1 MTSHPSP
8 KKEWE
13 LTEEAFS
20 KFLAWLNP
28 DRDQAGESYESIRHR
43 LIKIFVC
50 RGCTCPEDLSD
61 ETINRV
67 IRKVQE
73 IGKSYVGDPAL
84 YFYGVA
90 HNVHLEY
97 LRRKPIPAPPPEPDP
112 PRSEEEYVCLER
124 CMERLTPRSK
134 DLVLAYYQE
143 EKHAKIDLRKQLA
156 DRLGIPLNALRIRA
170 CRIRADLENC
180 VSQCLQQLSQS
191 EMDSG
196 ILSFQV

>member
-1 MTSHPSP
+1 MEMTQPSP

-13 LTEEAFS
+13 LTQQAFS
-20 KFLAWLNP
+20 NFLAWLDP
-28 DRDQAGESYESIRHR
+28 DPDKAGDLYENIRRR

-73 IGKSYVGDPAL
+73 MRETYVGDPAL

-97 LRRKPIPAPPPEPDP
+97 LRRKPVPSPPPAPDQ
-112 PRSEEEYVCLER
+112 PRSEEEYACLEK
-124 CMERLTPRSK
+124 CMERLSPRSR

-156 DRLGIPLNALRIRA
+156 GQLGIPLNALRIRA
-170 CRIRADLENC
+170 CRIRANLEDC
-180 VSQCLQQLSQS
+180 VSECLRQPPA
-191 EMDSG
+191 E
-196 ILSFQV
+196 